1 MSRRRNIL
9 FLLVVILALLAS
21 CDVQIDHVDDGGKAV
36 DSTAVGFGAYV
47 YRGVSTKAGWNDGV
61 LTGETIKNPEAGFG
75 VFGYASQSLPYNER
89 SKPDFMYNQPVK
101 HPSDRWTYEPV
112 KYWPNEETA
121 SVSFFAYAPFV
132 EVNPSTGVVGDNS
145 TEGILG
151 MTHHLAEG
159 DPQVRYSTTLMP
171 GNDVDLCWGIP
182 FLNEKKMGT
191 GERLQFKFHHALSQ
205 LNVQIDTDSDAAS
218 QAAEETRIYVRS
230 VTFTGF
236 AIRGSLNLNSVN
248 APIWNDIS
256 GTERP
261 RREPVTVYD
270 GRIDGAEGRIGS
282 IDAGEKLAT
291 LNPAIIQSAP
301 YDVNVIDGVTG
312 TTVNLFQNNNE
323 LEAPVLVIPLT
334 GTPLSVTIVYDVE
347 TADDELTGF
356 LSDGVTH
363 GISVENRITQEVK
376 LDDGTPMT
384 LEAGKKNIVNL
395 HLGLTGVK
403 FSAEMTA
410 WDDKEYGK
418 ADMPA
423 NIFKIGS
430 MEITRGGSAL
440 TSITVWK
447 NQTSL
452 DAPDVTV
459 KGLDGRPLTGVTINW
474 SSDDTDIAE
483 VDAEGAVIL
492 KGTPGTAKITAVATR
507 ADLKGS
513 ATASYDI
520 YVNAVTGIS
529 VSPATVVVKKNEN
542 TTITASYTTTE
553 IGDDYASLP
562 APGISWE
569 SGDES
574 VITISSTSGSSVKA
588 HGVELGSTTVTATID
603 DAYLA
608 ANADASASCAITCA
622 PPALTA
628 FRGYEVS
635 PGILMRT
642 VDGTVTTYSLTDGS
656 NPFEPAVYYGNDS
669 SIGTYFLT
677 WSTLVNDLGTE
688 SSGIIDADSEKL
700 PSGWIMPSAGDK
712 WDTNPLKSDWGIII
726 WGTPKSTITVNGE
739 PVTKNAYAMVKV
751 TLEEGNSYGVPARTY
766 YGTLLL
772 RDGTNIP
779 SGYLNVVSSGN
790 YDSNPLDE
798 TTFKKLIDDYKCL
811 FLSMTGMWSSGRKWE
826 EMYSSRRG
834 YYRARNSSGGTG
846 YWLRLETGGG
856 FNMSATKTNGNS
868 QPAPVKLVKEL

>member
-1 MSRRRNIL
+1 M
-9 FLLVVILALLAS
+9 LALVAMLAS

-132 EVNPSTGVVGDNS
+132 EVNPSTGVVSDNS
-145 TEGILG
+145 TDGIIG

-159 DPQVRYSTTLMP
+159 DPQVWYSTTLTP

-182 FLNEKKMGT
+182 FLNEKKRGT
-191 GERLQFKFHHALSQ
+191 GERLQFEFHHALSQ

-384 LEAGKKNIVNL
+384 LEAGKKYIVNL

-423 NIFKIGS
+423 NMYSFDIGLS
-430 MEITRGGSAL
+430 KRSSTIWRNETPDLPVVTIRDKTGTDVTSQSVLRWESDNTSVASVTADGSEVHLGGTAGVAHIKVTAEYDNYSKSDTYSLFVNEVTGISISPSETRVEPNRTVTLAAEITHTEHG
-440 TSITVWK
+440 
-447 NQTSL
+447 
-452 DAPDVTV
+452 
-459 KGLDGRPLTGVTINW
+459 TINSLPTFTW
-474 SSDDTDIAE
+474 SSDDTNIAS
-483 VDAEGAVIL
+483 L
-492 KGTPGTAKITAVATR
+492 GTPSAIVDRDGVAT
-507 ADLKGS
+507 S
-513 ATASYDI
+513 
-520 YVNAVTGIS
+520 
-529 VSPATVVVKKNEN
+529 TVVATGVSLGDTKIKAAIEAGYMKSGVSALAECVFHCLDM
-542 TTITASYTTTE
+542 TT
-553 IGDDYASLP
+553 G
-562 APGISWE
+562 
-569 SGDES
+569 
-574 VITISSTSGSSVKA
+574 K
-588 HGVELGSTTVTATID
+588 
-603 DAYLA
+603 
-608 ANADASASCAITCA
+608 
-622 PPALTA
+622 
-628 FRGYEVS
+628 FRGYDVS
-635 PGILMRT
+635 PGILYKKS
-642 VDGTVTTYSLTDGS
+642 DGTYGMTNQDGS
-656 NPFEPAVYYGNDS
+656 DPFEIERYFGVQS
-669 SIGTYFLT
+669 SIGVYYHYWGTLRNYF
-677 WSTLVNDLGTE
+677 GA
-688 SSGIIDADSEKL
+688 DANGNIKSDSPLLPVDSEGHRWMI
-700 PSGWIMPSAGDK
+700 PSNSVWETILNGR
-712 WDTNPLKSDWGIII
+712 
-726 WGTPKSTITVNGE
+726 PKAPITVNGQN
-739 PVTKNAYAMVKV
+739 VTTGYSLV
-751 TLEEGNSYGVPARTY
+751 TINYSETVSYQG
-766 YGTLLL
+766 LLL
-772 RDGTNIP
+772 IPDGLPNIECDHLLTFGRRTKF
-779 SGYLNVVSSGN
+779 SDNVLTTAEFDYLKTAG
-790 YDSNPLDE
+790 
-798 TTFKKLIDDYKCL
+798 CL
-811 FLSMTGMWSSGRKWE
+811 FLDCSGIYETNWWHSKDEGDYFTANCEGKSERKPLYMKFTDYVGATSGYTYTTSTGQLPCMSV
-826 EMYSSRRG
+826 
-834 YYRARNSSGGTG
+834 
-846 YWLRLETGGG
+846 RLVRL
-856 FNMSATKTNGNS
+856 ATDN
-868 QPAPVKLVKEL
+868 

>member
-1 MSRRRNIL
+1 M
-9 FLLVVILALLAS
+9 VVILALLVS

-61 LTGETIKNPEAGFG
+61 LTGETIKKPEAGFG

-191 GERLQFKFHHALSQ
+191 GERLQFEFHHALSQ
-205 LNVQIDTDSDAAS
+205 LNVQIDTDIDAAS

-261 RREPVTVYD
+261 RREPVMVYD

-301 YDVNVIDGVTG
+301 YDVNVIDGVKG
-312 TTVNLFQNNNE
+312 TAVNLFQNNNE

-356 LSDGVTH
+356 MSDGVTH

-384 LEAGKKNIVNL
+384 LEAGKKYVVNL

-440 TSITVWK
+440 TSVTVWK

-459 KGLDGRPLTGVTINW
+459 KGLDGRLLTGVTINW
-474 SSDDTDIAE
+474 SSDNTDIAE

-492 KGTPGTAKITAVATR
+492 KGIPGTAKITAVATSD
-507 ADLKGS
+507 DLKGS
-513 ATASYDI
+513 ATASYNI
-520 YVNAVTGIS
+520 FVNAVTGIS
-529 VSPATVVVKKNEN
+529 VSPATAVVKKNEN

-553 IGDDYASLP
+553 IGDDYALLP

-574 VITISSTSGSSVKA
+574 VITISSTSGSSVQA
-588 HGVELGSTTVTATID
+588 HGEELGSTTVTATID
-603 DAYLA
+603 DDYLA
-608 ANADASASCAITCA
+608 ANADASATCAITCA

-642 VDGTVTTYSLTDGS
+642 VDSGTSEVTYTLTDGPFDPAVFYGNNSSLEKYFFTRGTLVTDLGTDGS
-656 NPFEPAVYYGNDS
+656 N
-669 SIGTYFLT
+669 
-677 WSTLVNDLGTE
+677 
-688 SSGIIDADSEKL
+688 IDADSEKL

-712 WDTNPLKSDWGIII
+712 WDTNPLKSDWGKII

-739 PVTKNAYAMVKV
+739 PVTKNAYAMVNV
-751 TLEEGNSYGVPARTY
+751 TLGEGNPYGVPARTY

-790 YDSNPLDE
+790 YYSNPLDE
-798 TTFKKLIDDYKCL
+798 TKFKKLIEDYKCV
-811 FLSMTGMWSSGRKWE
+811 FLSVTGEYSSGRKWE
-826 EMYSSRRG
+826 NLSGSGMRG
-834 YYRARNSSGGTG
+834 YYRATNVSNGIG

-856 FNMSATKTNGNS
+856 FNMSATKSNGNS
-868 QPAPVKLVKEL
+868 IYVPVKLVKKL